1 MIVSWPPLISAC
13 QSHLTGDK
21 SGEKNWLDAGLTL
34 AESLIACYF
43 DSVLPRGAAGIKWYE
58 SQMGPSFL
66 QQGLVR
72 IALLALEG
80 KACPLVADYTV
91 R

>member
-1 MIVSWPPLISAC
+1 MDAGLGLGLLYDLHAI
-13 QSHLTGDK
+13 

-58 SQMGPSFL
+58 SQMAPSFL
-66 QQGLVR
+66 QHGLVR